1 MVVDIEVCNK
11 ETMGI
16 SSNSVVNCCGF
27 VVQQV
32 RNNPQ
37 QIEQV
42 EFELQ
47 EVHILLK
54 FIHISTSE

>member
-1 MVVDIEVCNK
+1 
-11 ETMGI
+11 MGI

-27 VVQQV
+27 VVEQV